1 MDGLSYNSRRPQ
13 RRKSIDTLSNGTI
26 RLKVLFE
33 TICASM
39 VVGRK
44 IRCTWGYCWRI
55 IILRLQK
62 VNATYLNKNLV

>member
-1 MDGLSYNSRRPQ
+1 MDCHTILVVPRGENPL
-13 RRKSIDTLSNGTI
+13 TLS
-26 RLKVLFE
+26 LME